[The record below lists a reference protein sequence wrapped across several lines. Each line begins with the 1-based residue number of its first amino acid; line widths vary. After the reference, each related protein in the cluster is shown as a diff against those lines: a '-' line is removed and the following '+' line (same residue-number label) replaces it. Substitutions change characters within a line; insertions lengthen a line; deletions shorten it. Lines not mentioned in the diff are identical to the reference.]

1 MTSSYFEQLGRET
14 MQPFTDDEQAYT
26 KTEAD
31 LTEAV
36 NKEIDNSIE
45 DTRRLFTLNIDNY
58 NKTMV
63 ARSNRLQD
71 LEQLTVQGK
80 QFWDNRKAHQERYDE
95 YKRIEEISKD
105 PEVVAKYVE
114 LEAKFNDE
122 EALLNK
128 ELALEI
134 ASIET
139 TGSDRSGTEFTN
151 TQLNDLKKIIA
162 SKAGD
167 GDVGK
172 QMSYYFPMYL
182 DIAKDNLIVN
192 GKLWADMTMS
202 EKELWYDVA
211 SAEFIGMFAEAN
223 PNLREGQII
232 NNFMP
237 KWQEEKN
244 QLFSEANAFETA
256 ATNDIVSD
264 ANNAHIWAAIT
275 SHRLASENPG
285 VSYTP
290 SPFDRD
296 QWIDTKT
303 SDLEYRGIP
312 NARAEANRMFI
323 DAVIEGIKADVIK
336 EADVTWLLEHE
347 FDFKQGGRG
356 TYTEIQPDNADRLW
370 LALEDHTREK
380 NKAGELLRLEQLKE
394 LVKNGQELPN
404 RLATLSTYTNDAIR
418 TQVVALYEENR
429 SVLYTSGFEPTLEAL
444 YKSTGLRATDIIAN
458 QGGDLDPQLVTDLNR
473 EIFTRA
479 DDRFNVLF
487 YENLNKFNMDEQSA
501 MDAAYKMVIEELNK
515 SQFDEGDA
523 ISRAEV
529 SERSDSLWRLVK
541 EVGINNYV
549 GHESVLDGE
558 DTLLDNA
565 EAYFNGEV
573 RELDPVW
580 TVLSKAYKDM
590 NPLQLAHDRLV
601 ALGRIKPKL
610 GYTQDTIILETD
622 NRLLT
627 HNNNPASTVQ
637 AFTHPENVEAMLTAL
652 SDPNSTVDTV
662 QLMKNN
668 RLQTVENLPLGKPL
682 SEHTLS
688 EIYKLVEDG
697 YTGFGQYGF
706 TNQALIQLFTDN
718 INELNF
724 GEDLFD
730 AEMQKSLLLARLLYK
745 ANNPLKFSTGTDTIF
760 RRLMKFD
767 KEDIEEYEALIQDL
781 PAFSHPSVLSEV
793 ALREQLN
800 QTLGE

>member
-1 MTSSYFEQLGRET
+1 MTSSYFEQLGRQTLE
-14 MQPFTDDEQAYT
+14 PFTDEEQAYT

-45 DTRRLFTLNIDNY
+45 DTRRFFALNIDNY
-58 NKTMV
+58 NQTMQ
-63 ARSNRLQD
+63 ARSSRLKD
-71 LEQLTVQGK
+71 LEELTVSGK

-95 YKRIEEISKD
+95 YKRLEEISQD
-105 PEVVAKYVE
+105 PDVVARYVE
-114 LEAKFNDE
+114 LETKYNDE
-122 EALLNK
+122 ESLLNR
-128 ELALEI
+128 ELELEV

-139 TGSDRSGTEFTN
+139 TGLDRNGTEFN
-151 TQLNDLKKIIA
+151 NAQLNDLKKIIA

-167 GDVGK
+167 RDVGK

-192 GKLWADMTMS
+192 GKLWTDMTLS
-202 EKELWYDVA
+202 EKELWYEVA
-211 SAEFIGMFAEAN
+211 SAEFIGMFVEAN

-237 KWQEEKN
+237 KWQEEKT

-256 ATNDIVSD
+256 TTNDIVSD
-264 ANNAHIWAAIT
+264 ANNAEIWAAIT
-275 SHRLASENPG
+275 SHRLASENPDI
-285 VSYTP
+285 SHEA
-290 SPFDRD
+290 SIFDRD
-296 QWIDTKT
+296 QWIDNKT
-303 SDLEYRGIP
+303 AALEFSGEP
-312 NARAEANRMFI
+312 NARAKANELFI
-323 DAVIEGIKADVIK
+323 DAVIQGIKADVIK
-336 EADVTWLLEHE
+336 EADITWLLGHE
-347 FDFKQGGRG
+347 FNFKQGGRG
-356 TYTEIQPDNADRLW
+356 TYTEIQPDNADKLW
-370 LALEDHTREK
+370 VALETHVRDK
-380 NKAGELLRLEQLKE
+380 NRAGEELRLEQLKE
-394 LVKNGQELPN
+394 LVKNNQELPN
-404 RLATLSTYTNDAIR
+404 RLATLSTYTNSDIYN
-418 TQVVALYEENR
+418 QVVELYEGNR
-429 SVLYTSGFEPTLEAL
+429 SVLYTGGFESTLEAL
-444 YKSTGLRATDIIAN
+444 QSSVYSRANEMLAV
-458 QGGDLDPQLVTDLNR
+458 QGDVNVQNVIDLNKQ
-473 EIFTRA
+473 IFDRA
-479 DDRFNVLF
+479 NDRFDVLYF
-487 YENLNKFNMDEQSA
+487 ENLNKFNMDEESA
-501 MDAAYKMVIEELNK
+501 RDAAYQIVIEELTNSK
-515 SQFDEGDA
+515 FDEGDA
-523 ISRAEV
+523 ISRAEI
-529 SERSDSLWRLVK
+529 SERSDSLWRLVN

-565 EAYFNGEV
+565 EAYLNGEV

-610 GYTQDTIILETD
+610 GYTQNTQLLEAD

-627 HNNNPASTVQ
+627 HHNNPASTVQ
-637 AFTHPENVEAMLTAL
+637 AFTNPDNVETMLTAL
-652 SDPNSTVDTV
+652 TEPDSTVDTV
-662 QLMKNN
+662 QLMKNG
-668 RLQTVENLPLGKPL
+668 RLQTVENLPLEKPL

-688 EIYKLVEDG
+688 EVYELVQDG

-706 TNQALIQLFTDN
+706 TNEALIQLFTENFDQ
-718 INELNF
+718 LNF

-730 AEMQKSLLLARLLYK
+730 AEMQKSLLSARLLYK

-767 KEDIEEYEALIQDL
+767 KEDIKEYEALIQDL
-781 PAFSHPSVLSEV
+781 PAFSHPSVLSEA

>member
-1 MTSSYFEQLGRET
+1 MTSSYFEQLGRQT

-45 DTRRLFTLNIDNY
+45 DARRFFAVNIDNY
-58 NKTMV
+58 NQTMQ
-63 ARSNRLQD
+63 ARSSRLRD
-71 LEQLTVQGK
+71 LEELTTQGK
-80 QFWDNRKAHQERYDE
+80 KFWDNRKAHQERYDE

-114 LEAKFNDE
+114 LETKYNDE
-122 EALLNK
+122 ENLLNK
-128 ELALEI
+128 ELELEI

-139 TGSDRSGTEFTN
+139 TGADRSGTEFTN
-151 TQLNDLKKIIA
+151 AQLNDLKKIIA

-202 EKELWYDVA
+202 EKEVWYDVA

-237 KWQEEKN
+237 KWQEEKT
-244 QLFSEANAFETA
+244 QLFSEANALDTST
-256 ATNDIVSD
+256 TNDIVNGAD
-264 ANNAHIWAAIT
+264 NAKIWSAIT
-275 SHRLASENPG
+275 SHRLSSENPG

-303 SDLEYRGIP
+303 EYLEYRGIP

-336 EADVTWLLEHE
+336 EADVTWLLGHK
-347 FDFKQGGRG
+347 FDFKQGGTG

-370 LALEDHTREK
+370 LALEEHTRAK
-380 NKAGELLRLEQLKE
+380 NEAGELLRLEQLKE
-394 LVKNGQELPN
+394 LVKNNQELPN
-404 RLATLSTYTNDAIR
+404 RLATLSTYTNPDIYN
-418 TQVVALYEENR
+418 QVVELYEENR
-429 SVLYTSGFEPTLEAL
+429 SVLYTSGFESTRDAL
-444 YKSTGLRATDIIAN
+444 IQSTGLRATDIIAN
-458 QGGDLDPQLVTDLNR
+458 QGGDLDQQLVLDLNR
-473 EIFTRA
+473 EIFNRA

-487 YENLNKFNMDEQSA
+487 YENLNKFNMDEESA
-501 MDAAYKMVIEELNK
+501 RDAAYKMVIEELNASK
-515 SQFDEGDA
+515 FDEGDA
-523 ISRAEV
+523 ISRTE
-529 SERSDSLWRLVK
+529 SLERSKPLLLLV
-541 EVGINNYV
+541 EELGVNNYV

-558 DTLLDNA
+558 DAILDNA
-565 EAYFNGEV
+565 EAYLNGEV
-573 RELDPVW
+573 RKLDPVW
-580 TVLSKAYKDM
+580 TTLSKEYKDM

-627 HNNNPASTVQ
+627 HHNNPASTVQ
-637 AFTHPENVEAMLTAL
+637 AFTHPENVETMLTAL
-652 SDPNSTVDTV
+652 TEPDSTVDTI
-662 QLMKNN
+662 QLMKNGK
-668 RLQTVENLPLGKPL
+668 LQTVENLPLDKPL

-688 EIYKLVEDG
+688 EIYQLVQDG
-697 YTGFGQYGF
+697 YTGFGQYGL
-706 TNQALIQLFTDN
+706 TNEALIQLFEDN
-718 INELNF
+718 FDQLNF

-730 AEMQKSLLLARLLYK
+730 AEMQKSLVLARLLYK

-767 KEDIEEYEALIQDL
+767 KEDIKEYEALIQDL

>member
-1 MTSSYFEQLGRET
+1 MTSSYFEQLGRQT

-45 DTRRLFTLNIDNY
+45 DARRFFAVNIDNY
-58 NKTMV
+58 NQTMQ
-63 ARSNRLQD
+63 ARSSRLRD
-71 LEQLTVQGK
+71 LEELTTQGK
-80 QFWDNRKAHQERYDE
+80 KFWDNRKAHQERYDE

-114 LEAKFNDE
+114 LETKYNDE
-122 EALLNK
+122 ENLLNK
-128 ELALEI
+128 ELELEI

-139 TGSDRSGTEFTN
+139 TGADRSGTEFTN
-151 TQLNDLKKIIA
+151 AQLNDLKKIIA

-202 EKELWYDVA
+202 EKEVWYDVA

-237 KWQEEKN
+237 KWQEEKT
-244 QLFSEANAFETA
+244 QLFSEANALDTST
-256 ATNDIVSD
+256 TNDIVNGAD
-264 ANNAHIWAAIT
+264 NAKIWSAIT
-275 SHRLASENPG
+275 SHRLSSENPG

-303 SDLEYRGIP
+303 EYLEYRGIP

-336 EADVTWLLEHE
+336 EADVTWLLGHK
-347 FDFKQGGRG
+347 FDFKQGGTG

-370 LALEDHTREK
+370 LALEEHTRAK
-380 NKAGELLRLEQLKE
+380 NEAGELLRLEQLKE

-404 RLATLSTYTNDAIR
+404 RLATLSTYTNPDIYN
-418 TQVVALYEENR
+418 QVVELYEENR
-429 SVLYTSGFEPTLEAL
+429 SVLYTSGFESTRDAL
-444 YKSTGLRATDIIAN
+444 IQSTGLRATDIIAN
-458 QGGDLDPQLVTDLNR
+458 QGGDLDQQLVIDLNR
-473 EIFTRA
+473 EIFNRA

-487 YENLNKFNMDEQSA
+487 YENLNKFNMDEESA
-501 MDAAYKMVIEELNK
+501 RDAAYKIVIEELNESK
-515 SQFDEGDA
+515 FDEGDV

-529 SERSDSLWRLVK
+529 SERSDSLWRLVN

-580 TVLSKAYKDM
+580 TTLSKEYKDM

-627 HNNNPASTVQ
+627 HHNNPASTVQ

-652 SDPNSTVDTV
+652 TEPDSTVDTI
-662 QLMKNN
+662 QLMKNGK
-668 RLQTVENLPLGKPL
+668 LQTVENLPLDKPL

-688 EIYKLVEDG
+688 EIYQLVQDG
-697 YTGFGQYGF
+697 YTGFGQYGL
-706 TNQALIQLFTDN
+706 TNEALIQLFEDN
-718 INELNF
+718 FDQLNF

-730 AEMQKSLLLARLLYK
+730 AEMQKSLVLARLLYK

-767 KEDIEEYEALIQDL
+767 KEDIKEYEALIQDL
-781 PAFSHPSVLSEV
+781 PAFSHPSVLSEA